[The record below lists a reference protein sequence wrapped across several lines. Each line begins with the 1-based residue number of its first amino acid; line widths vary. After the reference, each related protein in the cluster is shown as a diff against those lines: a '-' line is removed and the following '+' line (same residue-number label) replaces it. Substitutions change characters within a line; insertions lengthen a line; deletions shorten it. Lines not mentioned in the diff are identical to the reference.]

1 MSKSAATT
9 VTPFAPVGA
18 STNSTP
24 ADLGGGRAPLK
35 NMARFAALVE
45 RAQSRKEGRSRLA
58 CFSGWSGY
66 GKSVSAAFAAQNYRC
81 FYVEARSH
89 WTKRTMMEAILRQV
103 GGGSLN
109 SARMSVSAMTIEVA
123 KRLADSRRSLI
134 IDEFD
139 NAVDRN
145 LVELT
150 RDLYEQSK
158 AVIILVGEE
167 ALPTKLEAWE
177 RFHSRIGGLWEQAH
191 PCDVEDGAALARL
204 YCPGLSIGRD
214 LLADL
219 VEQTHGSARRITEN
233 LDDVLEFA
241 TGEGLTAVSLAEWSG
256 RGWMTGDS
264 PAARNR
270 R

>member
-1 MSKSAATT
+1 MSTIPKNAG
-9 VTPFAPVGA
+9 PGNAPIE
-18 STNSTP
+18 
-24 ADLGGGRAPLK
+24 LGGGRAPLK

-45 RAQSRKEGRSRLA
+45 RAQSRKEGRSRMA

-66 GKSVSAAFAAQNYRC
+66 GKSVSAAYAAQAYRC

-89 WTKRTMMEAILRQV
+89 WTKRTMMEAILKQA
-103 GGGSLN
+103 GAGSLAT
-109 SARMSVSAMTIEVA
+109 ARMSVSAMTIEA
-123 KRLADSRRSLI
+123 ARRLADSRRTLI

-139 NAVDRN
+139 NAVERN

-158 AVIILVGEE
+158 AVIVLVGEE

-177 RFHSRIGGLWEQAH
+177 RFHGRIGSWGQAQ
-191 PCDVEDGAALARL
+191 PCDRDDAAALARL
-204 YCPGLSIGRD
+204 YCPGVALAAD
-214 LLADL
+214 LLDDL
-219 VEQTHGSARRITEN
+219 CAQTRGSARRITEN

-241 TGEGLTAVSLAEWSG
+241 TGEGLATVTLADWG
-256 RGWMTGDS
+256 DRGWMTGES
-264 PAARNR
+264 PTARDR